1 MSYSAIVSYHTNP
14 YTCGVARFNHSLAS
28 TTGVPLI
35 GLDSYLSASG
45 LDVVLLSIKL
55 EEISAP
61 MLVLLAE
68 KLKEGAPQYLL
79 FLHGTNESDLEAE
92 LCRAAIRVFA
102 ASAEIATKVRA
113 VRSDVVAVFA
123 PGAPVLPRQ
132 TPVGCTLLTFGMAH
146 KIRSDGY
153 RRLAALMKGDSRTFC
168 LEISTALHEGGTFD
182 ENFFVVGEEI
192 SVAFAGNVRFLGFLA
207 DAEVSHRLRE
217 VDALVAFFP
226 RGARENNTTVLSAM
240 AHGCAVITNLD
251 AESPSWMVHNK
262 TVFNLDR
269 LTSFPD
275 KAILRQV
282 GEAAAVTA
290 AGFNFDQL
298 ALILR
303 DSGKLRG
310 QP

>member
-45 LDVVLLSIKL
+45 SGAVLLSIKL
-55 EEISAP
+55 EEISAR

-68 KLKEGAPQYLL
+68 KLKEGAPPYLL
-79 FLHGTNESDLEAE
+79 FLHGTNGSDLEAE

-102 ASAEIATKVRA
+102 ASVEIATKVRA

-132 TPVGCTLLTFGMAH
+132 TPVDCTLLTFGMAH

-153 RRLAALMKGDSRTFC
+153 RRLAALMEGDCRTFR

-207 DAEVSHRLRE
+207 DAEVSDRLRE

-240 AHGCAVITNLD
+240 THGCAVITNLD
-251 AESPSWMVHNK
+251 AESPPWMVHEK
-262 TVFNLDR
+262 TVFDVNK
-269 LTSFPD
+269 LTSLPE
-275 KAILRQV
+275 KSQLREV
-282 GEAAAVTA
+282 GEAGARSASK
-290 AGFNFDQL
+290 FSFMSL
-298 ALILR
+298 AELLR
-303 DSGKLRG
+303 ND
-310 QP
+310 